1 MGLCLAQASKRRFI
15 FQNQLNIFVRR
26 RCADG
31 ECQSME
37 EVSKEQVLE
46 ALKKV
51 RDPDLGKDVVS
62 LGMIKDVVVC
72 GDAVAFTLELTTPA
86 HPRKEQFLEDCRLA
100 VGSMEGVASV
110 NVRQDS
116 HVTARPV
123 GQDKMT
129 IDGVKNVIAVASG
142 KGGVGK
148 STVSANLALA
158 LAREGAKV
166 GVLDADIY
174 GPSQPQMLGI
184 PNEKPMADGDNKI
197 FPLSNHGVK
206 IMSMG
211 FLVEE
216 DSPVIWRGP
225 MVMRALVQFLGD
237 TLWGDL
243 DYLVLDLPPGTGD
256 AQLTIVQQVSLAG
269 AVIVTTPQDIA
280 LLDAR
285 KGLQMFRKTDV
296 PILGIIENMSYYE
309 CPSCGHRENIF
320 DTGGGERAA
329 ERYEVPFLGAIPLDI
344 KVRMGG
350 DRGEPIVVGE
360 PESPVAMAF
369 REAARNTALQV
380 AIHNSSAPF
389 TVPEL
394 KIIG

>member
-1 MGLCLAQASKRRFI
+1 M
-15 FQNQLNIFVRR
+15 
-26 RCADG
+26 AD
-31 ECQSME
+31 
-37 EVSKEQVLE
+37 VTKEQVLE

-72 GDAVAFTLELTTPA
+72 GEAVAFTLVLTTPA
-86 HPRKEQFLEDCRLA
+86 HPRKEQFMDDCRLA
-100 VGSMEGVASV
+100 VGSMDGVSTV
-110 NVRQDS
+110 NLRQES
-116 HVTARPV
+116 HVTSRPV
-123 GQDKMT
+123 AQGKMT

-148 STVSANLALA
+148 STVSANMALA
-158 LAREGAKV
+158 LVREGAKV

-174 GPSQPQMLGI
+174 GPSQPHMFGI
-184 PNEKPMADGDNKI
+184 PDEKPMADADSKI

-211 FLVEE
+211 FLVDD

-243 DYLVLDLPPGTGD
+243 DYLILDLPPGTGD

-320 DTGGGERAA
+320 DTGGGQRAA
-329 ERYEVPFLGAIPLDI
+329 DRYEVPFLGSIPLDI
-344 KVRMGG
+344 KIRIGG
-350 DRGEPIVVGE
+350 DQGEPIVVGE

-369 REAARNTALQV
+369 CEAARNTALQV

-389 TVPEL
+389 SIPEL

>member
-1 MGLCLAQASKRRFI
+1 M
-15 FQNQLNIFVRR
+15 
-26 RCADG
+26 AD
-31 ECQSME
+31 
-37 EVSKEQVLE
+37 VTKEQVLE

-62 LGMIKDVVVC
+62 LNMIKDVQVC
-72 GDAVAFTLELTTPA
+72 GEVVAFTLVLTTPA
-86 HPRKEQFLEDCRLA
+86 HPRKEQFKDDCRLA
-100 VGSMEGVASV
+100 VGSMDGVSTV
-110 NVRQDS
+110 NLRQES
-116 HVTARPV
+116 HVTSRPV
-123 GQDKMT
+123 GQGKMT

-158 LAREGAKV
+158 LVREGAKV

-174 GPSQPQMLGI
+174 GPSQPHMFGI
-184 PNEKPMADGDNKI
+184 PDEKPMADGDSKI

-211 FLVEE
+211 FLVDA

-243 DYLVLDLPPGTGD
+243 DYLILDLPPGTGD
-256 AQLTIVQQVSLAG
+256 AQLTIVQQVTLAG

-320 DTGGGERAA
+320 DTGGGQRAA
-329 ERYEVPFLGAIPLDI
+329 DQYEVPFLGSIPLDI
-344 KVRMGG
+344 KIRMGG
-350 DRGEPIVVGE
+350 DQGEPIVVGE

-369 REAARNTALQV
+369 CEAARNTALQV

-389 TVPEL
+389 SIPEL

>member
-1 MGLCLAQASKRRFI
+1 MA
-15 FQNQLNIFVRR
+15 
-26 RCADG
+26 
-31 ECQSME
+31 
-37 EVSKEQVLE
+37 EVTSEQVLE

-51 RDPDLGKDVVS
+51 KDPDLGKDVVS
-62 LGMIKDVVVC
+62 LRMVKDVQIC

-86 HPRKEQFLEDCRLA
+86 HPRKEQFMDECRMA
-100 VGSMEGVASV
+100 VGTLEGVTTV
-110 NVRQDS
+110 NVRLDS
-116 HVTARPV
+116 HVTARPTAQ
-123 GQDKMT
+123 GKMSV
-129 IDGVKNVIAVASG
+129 DGVKNIVAVASG

-148 STVSANLALA
+148 STVASNLALA
-158 LAREGAKV
+158 LVSEGARV
-166 GVLDADIY
+166 GMLDADIY

-184 PNEKPMADGDNKI
+184 AGEKPMADENNRI
-197 FPLSNHGVK
+197 YPLVGHGVQV
-206 IMSMG
+206 MSMG

-225 MVMRALVQFLGD
+225 MVMKALVQFLSE
-237 TLWGDL
+237 TKWEEL
-243 DYLVLDLPPGTGD
+243 DYLILDLPPGTGD

-309 CPSCGHRENIF
+309 CPGCGRREEIF
-320 DTGGGERAA
+320 DNGGGETAA
-329 ERYEVPFLGAIPLDI
+329 ARYEVPFLGAIPLDI
-344 KVRMGG
+344 KVRLGG
-350 DRGEPIVVGE
+350 DRGEPVVMSD
-360 PESPVAMAF
+360 PESPVAIAF
-369 REAARNTALQV
+369 REAARKVALQV

>member
-1 MGLCLAQASKRRFI
+1 M
-15 FQNQLNIFVRR
+15 
-26 RCADG
+26 ADVTQ
-31 ECQSME
+31 ERI
-37 EVSKEQVLE
+37 LE
-46 ALKKV
+46 ALKQV

-62 LGMIKDVVVC
+62 LGMIKDVQVC

-86 HPRKEQFLEDCRLA
+86 HPRKEKFLEDCRLA
-100 VGSMEGVASV
+100 VGSLDGVASV

-116 HVTARPV
+116 HVTARPAAQ
-123 GQDKMT
+123 GKMA
-129 IDGVKNVIAVASG
+129 IDGVKNIVAVASG

-148 STVSANLALA
+148 STVASNLALA
-158 LAREGAKV
+158 LVQEGAKV
-166 GVLDADIY
+166 GMLDADIY
-174 GPSQPQMLGI
+174 GPSQPLMLGI
-184 PNEKPMADGDNKI
+184 PNERPMTDGDNRI
-197 FPLSNHGVK
+197 FPLSSHGVK

-211 FLVEE
+211 FLVDE

-225 MVMRALVQFLGD
+225 MVMKALVQFLSE

-309 CPSCGHRENIF
+309 CPNCGNREDIF
-320 DTGGGERAA
+320 DSGGGKRAS

-344 KVRMGG
+344 KIRVGG

-360 PESPVAMAF
+360 PNSPVAKAF